1 MTRPNRSRSGTINST
16 FARNGPRLS
25 LLVAS
30 PDPTVFTDIEAL
42 AARDFDIRTAKNG
55 GEALEAL
62 AQDSY
67 DLLLAD
73 QALGPL
79 TGLELLGWAEQHRP
93 RTTRVLLIDPPQIG
107 AAGDAIAQGNIYAA
121 VRRPLEA
128 EGVLNILSSAAYQC
142 RWAPLIKSQN
152 WPGTQLQQQLLKLW
166 QSVQEAVLLFTGY
179 TADLEAENRDW
190 RRRALEAECGLLT
203 DHLTGVFSRAAIE
216 EIAEHEVRRRARYG
230 EPLAVGILDADHFR
244 EINRVHGHPGGDA
257 ALAALGR
264 ALAGSLRGVDR
275 VGRVGGEEFLI
286 VAPQADLAG
295 ATALAERVREAVT
308 ETPVYYNSKQIGLTV
323 SLGFAVAEGSDK
335 DKPDLA
341 TLWRAADE
349 ALVEAKLNRNRAVVR
364 SAK

>member
-1 MTRPNRSRSGTINST
+1 LKY
-16 FARNGPRLS
+16 ARTGPRLS

-30 PDPTVFTDIEAL
+30 PDPTVSVDIQAL

-62 AQDSY
+62 AQGNY

-93 RTTRVLLIDPPQIG
+93 RTTRMLLIDPPHSG
-107 AAGDAIAQGNIYAA
+107 EVRDAIARGNIYAA
-121 VRRPLEA
+121 VRRPLQT
-128 EGVLNILSSAAYQC
+128 EGVWNILSGAAQQC
-142 RWAPLIKSQN
+142 RWAPLIKGQN

-166 QSVQEAVLLFTGY
+166 RSVEEAVLLVASY

-190 RRRALEAECGLLT
+190 RRRALELECDLLT

-230 EPLAVGILDADHFR
+230 GPLAVGILDADHFR
-244 EINRVHGHPGGDA
+244 EINHVHQHPGGDA

-264 ALAGSLRGVDR
+264 ALASSLRGLDR

-295 ATALAERVREAVT
+295 AASLAERVRKTVA
-308 ETPVYYNSKQIGLTV
+308 ETPVCYNGKPIGLTV
-323 SLGFAVAEGSDK
+323 SLGFAVAEGGDN

-341 TLWRAADE
+341 TLRQVAEE
-349 ALVEAKLNRNRAVVR
+349 ALAEAKLNRNRAVIR